1 MDRSFLQGMVRAHVF
16 NPALADEGRKPLP
29 RPKPKPLA
37 PEAKAPSN
45 LNNSLSFFLAVT
57 NTRKP

>member
-1 MDRSFLQGMVRAHVF
+1 MDRSFLQGMIRAHVF
-16 NPALADEGRKPLP
+16 NPALADEGRKPA
-29 RPKPKPLA
+29 PKPEPKPQPKPVA
-37 PEAKAPSN
+37 RPDN